1 MTRPGL
7 SRLQAN
13 ALLLLTALIWGSAF
27 VAQVWGMAGVG
38 PLTFTAARF
47 ALGAL
52 VVAPLAW
59 WEWRQLQHRGQAP
72 GRAALGPVALLGT
85 LLCAGVAMQQIGL
98 QTTSVTNAG
107 FLTALYVPLV
117 PLLAW
122 AWQRQRPGWGVALAM
137 PLCVAGTALLTGAQ
151 GWQSLQPGD
160 LWMLGCAAACALHV
174 LLVGQV
180 ANRLQGA
187 FVLSC
192 GQFLVCALVSGLLAL
207 ATEPVSARGL
217 VDAAAAIAYT
227 GVLSVGV
234 AFTLQVVGQRHAPP
248 ADAAIVL
255 SAETVFAALFG
266 AWLMGDRLGPA
277 GLAGCGLILGGI
289 LLVQC
294 WPRVAQRLRQPS
306 TEPA

>member
-1 MTRPGL
+1 MT
-7 SRLQAN
+7 RLQAN

-27 VAQVWGMAGVG
+27 VAQVWGMDSVG
-38 PLTFTAARF
+38 PLTFTGSRF

-59 WEWRQLQHRGQAP
+59 REWRQLARQGRAP
-72 GRAALGPVALLGT
+72 GRAALGWIGLLGA

-122 AWQRQRPGWGVALAM
+122 ALQRQRPGWAVALAM
-137 PLCVAGTALLTGAQ
+137 PLCLAGTALLTGARYGQ
-151 GWQSLQPGD
+151 ALQPGD
-160 LWMLGCAAACALHV
+160 LWMLGCAAACAAHV

-180 ANRLQGA
+180 ANRLGGA
-187 FVLSC
+187 YLLSC
-192 GQFLVCALVSGLLAL
+192 GQFAVCALLSGALGL
-207 ATEPVSARGL
+207 ATEPITLDGL
-217 VDAAAAIAYT
+217 ATAAGAIAYT
-227 GVLSVGV
+227 GVLSVGI

-266 AWLMGDRLGPA
+266 AWLMGDRLGPG
-277 GLAGCGLILGGI
+277 GLAGCALILGGI

-294 WPRVAQRLRQPS
+294 WPMLAQRLRSTP